1 MRARGHKAGNSGCG
15 QGKAALGGA
24 CCRAQPTALQGTL
37 KGMQLQIAT
46 LAEPDLW
53 QAIHAEGGIPAHSYG
68 LAAALAQSGI
78 APRLALVRTA
88 EGGMVLPHVER
99 SWQGTTDICTWLSVS
114 GARLW
119 GDPVPALAA
128 WDAHA
133 RACGW
138 VASYIQ
144 VEPDS
149 LQPGI
154 PGLTAGSPV
163 LTMDLAAPDVLA
175 GASRTVHR
183 GIRRA
188 IAMGVRLEEERAVLA
203 DAFVR
208 LYPPAMARLG
218 ASAAY
223 DLPPDALRA
232 LALAP
237 DALVLGAALGSELH
251 AVTVFP
257 ASHGQA
263 ESFLTAGSAEGREL
277 SAWLYAQFLERCRAM
292 GVRRVNLGGGV
303 RPGDGVYQFKA
314 RFGGTPRPLGVL
326 RLIHDPATYA
336 ALCAAAGVD
345 PGPKPGGGWFP
356 AYRAPR

>member
-1 MRARGHKAGNSGCG
+1 
-15 QGKAALGGA
+15 
-24 CCRAQPTALQGTL
+24 
-37 KGMQLQIAT
+37 MQLQIAT

-53 QAIHAEGGIPAHSYG
+53 QAIHAEGGIPAHAHS

-99 SWQGTTDICTWLSVS
+99 RWQGTTDICTWLSVS

-133 RACGW
+133 RARGW

-144 VEPDS
+144 VEPES
-149 LQPGI
+149 PQPAI
-154 PGLTAGSPV
+154 AAAGAGNTV
-163 LTMDLAAPDVLA
+163 FLLDLARPDPLA
-175 GASRTVHR
+175 AASQIVRR
-183 GIRRA
+183 KLRRA
-188 IAMGVRLEEERAVLA
+188 EAAGTVPVEDRAALA
-203 DAFVR
+203 EALVR

-218 ASAAY
+218 ASEAYALPAAT
-223 DLPPDALRA
+223 LRA
-232 LALAP
+232 LAAMP
-237 DALVLGAALGSELH
+237 EALVLGAAGPDGGIA
-251 AVTVFP
+251 AVMVFP
-257 ASHGQA
+257 VAGARAEFFLGASTPEGRDLTAWLLGQA
-263 ESFLTAGSAEGREL
+263 IGRL
-277 SAWLYAQFLERCRAM
+277 QAL
-292 GVRRVNLGGGV
+292 GVRRLNLGGGV
-303 RPGDGVYQFKA
+303 RPGDGLFDFKA

-345 PGPKPGGGWFP
+345 PGTKPGGGWFP